1 VGHNG
6 YYPEKNNIPYG
17 IVQNNKNNKQI
28 SVITGGDNGV
38 QKLAVFRRPLS
49 SPATIARYHR
59 PLSSPTIIIAH
70 YHRPLPSPTI
80 IARYHRPLSS
90 TTATTITMPNTR
102 IFVNPSST
110 VSYCMFN
117 RKPRLIFYRRTS
129 LSCAPVCIHLNKL
142 DRSKQWF
149 QLVGLVSRAAKLAIH
164 SLNQS

>member
-70 YHRPLPSPTI
+70 YHRPLPSPTT
-80 IARYHRPLSS
+80 IAHYHRPLSS
-90 TTATTITMPNTR
+90 PATIARYHQPPPL
-102 IFVNPSST
+102 PSQ
-110 VSYCMFN
+110 CPIPAF
-117 RKPRLIFYRRTS
+117 L
-129 LSCAPVCIHLNKL
+129 
-142 DRSKQWF
+142 
-149 QLVGLVSRAAKLAIH
+149 
-164 SLNQS
+164 

>member
-59 PLSSPTIIIAH
+59 PLSSPATIAHYHRLLLSSRPLPSPTIIAH
-70 YHRPLPSPTI
+70 YHRPLPSPAI
-80 IARYHRPLSS
+80 INHRHYHHNAQYPH
-90 TTATTITMPNTR
+90 
-102 IFVNPSST
+102 F
-110 VSYCMFN
+110 C
-117 RKPRLIFYRRTS
+117 KP
-129 LSCAPVCIHLNKL
+129 
-142 DRSKQWF
+142 
-149 QLVGLVSRAAKLAIH
+149 
-164 SLNQS
+164 